1 MTMRTG
7 LVAAALVLVMAGA
20 SSQISAQTAARPDFS
35 GTWVQLAPGDGA
47 GDEIVVTHTAA
58 LLTQRHAAEGPDH
71 VLRFYLDGATHPD
84 DALNEGSGH
93 EMKGTHKATW
103 DGARL
108 VIDQITDYQSG
119 FHRVAKSVWW
129 LDDKGQ
135 LVVKVDSN
143 LPDGSRLDVT
153 VVYRK
158 K

>member
-1 MTMRTG
+1 MRTRF
-7 LVAAALVLVMAGA
+7 VAAAIVCAAVTL
-20 SSQISAQTAARPDFS
+20 SAQAPAHPNFS

-47 GDEIVVTHTAA
+47 GDEIAVTHTAA
-58 LLTQRHAAEGPDH
+58 LLTQRHPSEGGSH
-71 VLRFYLDGATHPD
+71 ELRFQLDGASHPD
-84 DALNEGSGH
+84 APIGEGSGH
-93 EMKGTHKATW
+93 EVVGTHKATW

-108 VIDQITDYQSG
+108 VIDQVTDYQNG

-129 LDDKGQ
+129 IDDKGQ